1 MVVSRRAFSLLNPL
15 AFAFLRPTR
24 SMASLPVIDSAIH
37 LWSTGAEPYPWAAA
51 PPADLQKVATA
62 EAYLEKA
69 RAAGVSGALVVQPAN
84 HMYDHSYVMSALKAH
99 PDFFRGMGLA
109 NPTLPPTEA
118 VAALEELHNSGFVG
132 VRFNAGNFE
141 GGLQSEVGRA
151 LYKRAGELGMCV
163 GVMCF
168 KGLAPFVDDLSLLC
182 KEYPKT
188 VLVIDHLGFFRQP
201 AIGGQLGDA
210 ATNEEASWSGLLSLA
225 AYPQAHVK
233 VSALFR
239 ASGEKPPF
247 ADLAPRVTELLK
259 AYGPERLMWGTD
271 YPFVL
276 PGGFPLPEGVT
287 ATPAALSYADAAKVP
302 AQWALPAELDVEA
315 TRAALMG
322 GTAAKLFKF
331 DMC

>member
-37 LWSTGAEPYPWAAA
+37 LWSTGAEPYPWVAA

-69 RAAGVSGALVVQPAN
+69 RAAGLSGALVVQPAN

-109 NPTLPPTEA
+109 NPTLPPSEA

-163 GVMCF
+163 V
-168 KGLAPFVDDLSLLC
+168 
-182 KEYPKT
+182 
-188 VLVIDHLGFFRQP
+188 
-201 AIGGQLGDA
+201 
-210 ATNEEASWSGLLSLA
+210 
-225 AYPQAHVK
+225 
-233 VSALFR
+233 
-239 ASGEKPPF
+239 
-247 ADLAPRVTELLK
+247 
-259 AYGPERLMWGTD
+259 
-271 YPFVL
+271 
-276 PGGFPLPEGVT
+276 
-287 ATPAALSYADAAKVP
+287 
-302 AQWALPAELDVEA
+302 
-315 TRAALMG
+315 
-322 GTAAKLFKF
+322 
-331 DMC
+331 